1 MSKSVVFTFGRFNPP
16 TTGHELLANRL
27 RAVAKKERIRE
38 IRLYPSQ
45 SQDSKK
51 NPLSFRDKV
60 KFLRKAFS
68 GIKVVADTS
77 IKTIFQ
83 ACEKLSDE
91 GYKNVVLVVG
101 GDRVS
106 EFQTR
111 INKYIGPDGYQFDSF
126 KVVEAGKRDPDADD
140 VTGMSASKLRG
151 LAADGDYE
159 AFKDGAPSGLAER
172 DKKAMYNAVR
182 KGMGIREMKEENYEE
197 LLPEQFA
204 LAGRPVFDDEEDD
217 DQFTS
222 TTPGTRYVSPFDPER
237 PVQRKQRGVDDVL
250 PSQRPGVQPQQ
261 MPPIGRQGL
270 VSPDQLQFP
279 VQDPRQQ
286 PAQQPLQAG
295 APGGLGKLLAALKQ
309 KQLSKQGQQAPQQ
322 QQMPQMPQMPQMQQM
337 MQMMAGQ
344 QQAPQQQQDQFA
356 TLKKPSDP
364 LPQFAGGDV
373 QQMSQVNRQPDAGQG
388 LPEYGQGSGKK
399 YNRQEILDKL
409 AHGGVYQQPDNQ
421 KFTPFGATFKIFA
434 NSPQERDSIVAYSQR
449 FSRPGDYHQV
459 SYGGIEPRGG
469 VQKFV
474 VVIMVNND
482 AHFQEFNQYLQ
493 SMRIDFEELTLIPG
507 QLETPEQKQ
516 AREQARN
523 APQQQQGMMPG
534 MGM

>member
-27 RAVAKKERIRE
+27 RDVAKKERIRE

-172 DKKAMYNAVR
+172 DKKAMYDAVR
-182 KGMGIREMKEENYEE
+182 KGMGIKEMKEEFEE
-197 LLPEQFA
+197 KLLPEQFGFMA
-204 LAGRPVFDDEEDD
+204 NPYIEDEEDD
-217 DQFTS
+217 EEFTS

-237 PVQRKQRGVDDVL
+237 PVQRKQRGIDDVL
-250 PSQRPGVQPQQ
+250 PSQRPGAAPQ
-261 MPPIGRQGL
+261 MPPIGQQGL
-270 VSPDQLQFP
+270 MSPDQLQFP
-279 VQDPRQQ
+279 IQDPRQQ
-286 PAQQPLQAG
+286 PAQQSLQAG
-295 APGGLGKLLAALKQ
+295 AAGGLGVFALQICK
-309 KQLSKQGQQAPQQ
+309 
-322 QQMPQMPQMPQMQQM
+322 M
-337 MQMMAGQ
+337 MGAK
-344 QQAPQQQQDQFA
+344 AIA
-356 TLKKPSDP
+356 VVS
-364 LPQFAGGDV
+364 
-373 QQMSQVNRQPDAGQG
+373 SN
-388 LPEYGQGSGKK
+388 
-399 YNRQEILDKL
+399 DK
-409 AHGGVYQQPDNQ
+409 
-421 KFTPFGATFKIFA
+421 FK
-434 NSPQERDSIVAYSQR
+434 
-449 FSRPGDYHQV
+449 
-459 SYGGIEPRGG
+459 
-469 VQKFV
+469 
-474 VVIMVNND
+474 M
-482 AHFQEFNQYLQ
+482 L
-493 SMRIDFEELTLIPG
+493 
-507 QLETPEQKQ
+507 
-516 AREQARN
+516 
-523 APQQQQGMMPG
+523 
-534 MGM
+534 